1 MGETTTVQFKLEFTT
16 PKQIAEELVAFANTR
31 GGVIVFGAEDKTGKL
46 VGLTYEQLQY
56 TSRELGNAA
65 NDHVRPVIY
74 IETETLKHEGRAY
87 LLAYVK
93 RGEFKPYKDLSGNI
107 WVKQGA
113 DKRRVTENVEIRRLL
128 QQSRQYQVDEE
139 GVDGSSE
146 NDIDTKALDA
156 YFTKTFGKRIDEFN
170 MPAKTVLKNAH
181 ITDELGRLTVAG
193 LMYFA
198 KEPQLFRP
206 QHCIKAVWFVG
217 NHIGGTQYR
226 DSRDITGTIP
236 EMYEDA
242 MRWLKSCLSRP
253 QNGQSFN
260 SEGELEIPEVVL
272 QELVQNALVHLDLLK
287 PAAIRLLVFDN
298 RIEIVNPG
306 CLPDGQTIDEIMLG
320 NSDPRNPQLTQF
332 GSKTMPYRGL
342 GSGIPRVMAEHCDVE
357 LIDHPDG
364 NQFVARIWRT
374 TQKNEDATQKANE
387 ELIST
392 TQKSK
397 NTTPKPLTT
406 TQKAILNYLKEHPKA
421 TRQEVAEAIGETETI
436 VKSNIGRLEQYGLL
450 KRIGGRKN
458 GQWVVI
464 DALGSQNDSQ
474 NDSLKLLNGRQKKIV
489 MLMFKDQR
497 IAVAEIAATLSLS
510 KTTVRREIRKI
521 NALTGLYWEGAA
533 KTGYWTGEVFGS
545 HNDSQNAFGTENGS
559 HNDSQNA
566 FGTENGSQNDSQNA
580 FGTEN
585 GSQNNGQNAFVS
597 ENDSENTDNNVFV
610 SEKDSENTD
619 NNAFVS

>member
-1 MGETTTVQFKLEFTT
+1 MRLYRNRFDIEKMTEQELVELCSLGETTTVQFKLEFTT

-31 GGVIVFGAEDKTGKL
+31 GGVIVFGAEDKTGKM

-56 TSRELGNAA
+56 TSRELGNTA

-93 RGEFKPYKDLSGNI
+93 RGEYKPYKDLAGNI

-139 GVDGSSE
+139 GVEGSSE

-156 YFTKTFGKRIDEFN
+156 YFTKAFGKRIDEFN
-170 MPAKTVLKNAH
+170 IPAKTVLKNAH
-181 ITDELGRLTVAG
+181 ITDELGQLTIAG

-260 SEGELEIPEVVL
+260 SEGELEIPEIVL

-320 NSDPRNPQLTQF
+320 NSDPRNPQLAQF

-342 GSGIPRVMAEHCDVE
+342 GSGIPRVMAENCDVE

-374 TQKNEDATQKANE
+374 TQKDETTTQKANE
-387 ELIST
+387 ELVSTTQKEIST
-392 TQKSK
+392 TQERD
-397 NTTPKPLTT
+397 NATQKPLTA
-406 TQKAILNYLKEHPKA
+406 TQKTILDYLKEHPKA
-421 TRQEVAEAIGETETI
+421 TRQEVAEAIGETET
-436 VKSNIGRLEQYGLL
+436 VVRFNIGRLQQYGLL
-450 KRIGGRKN
+450 KRLGSKKK
-458 GQWVVI
+458 GQWIVTNVFV
-464 DALGSQNDSQ
+464 SENDS
-474 NDSLKLLNGRQKKIV
+474 
-489 MLMFKDQR
+489 
-497 IAVAEIAATLSLS
+497 
-510 KTTVRREIRKI
+510 
-521 NALTGLYWEGAA
+521 
-533 KTGYWTGEVFGS
+533 
-545 HNDSQNAFGTENGS
+545 ENTD
-559 HNDSQNA
+559 N
-566 FGTENGSQNDSQNA
+566 
-580 FGTEN
+580 
-585 GSQNNGQNAFVS
+585 NAFVS
-597 ENDSENTDNNVFV
+597 ENDSENTDNNAFV
-610 SEKDSENTD
+610 SENDSENTD
-619 NNAFVS
+619 NNAFVSENDSENTDNNAFGTENDSKSDSQNGGQNNN

>member
-1 MGETTTVQFKLEFTT
+1 MTEQELVELCSLGETTTVQFKLEFTT
-16 PKQIAEELVAFANTR
+16 PKQIAEELVAFANTH
-31 GGVIVFGAEDKTGKL
+31 GGVIVFGAEDKTGKM

-56 TSRELGNAA
+56 TSRELGNTA

-93 RGEFKPYKDLSGNI
+93 RGEYKPYKDLSGNI

-139 GVDGSSE
+139 GVEGSSE

-156 YFTKTFGKRIDEFN
+156 YFTKAFGKRIDEFN

-181 ITDELGRLTVAG
+181 ITDELGRLTIAG

-198 KEPQLFRP
+198 KDPQLFRP

-260 SEGELEIPEVVL
+260 SEGELEIPEIVL

-320 NSDPRNPQLTQF
+320 NSDPRNPQLAQF

-342 GSGIPRVMAEHCDVE
+342 GSGIPRVMAENCDVE

-374 TQKNEDATQKANE
+374 TQKKENTTQKANE

-392 TQKSK
+392 TQKEESTTQKSK
-397 NTTPKPLTT
+397 NATQKPLTT
-406 TQKAILNYLKEHPKA
+406 TQKAILIYLKEHPEA
-421 TRQEVAEAIGETETI
+421 TRQEVAEAIGETET
-436 VKSNIGRLEQYGLL
+436 VVRFNIGRLQQYGLL
-450 KRIGGRKN
+450 KRLGSKKK
-458 GQWVVI
+458 GQW
-464 DALGSQNDSQ
+464 
-474 NDSLKLLNGRQKKIV
+474 IV
-489 MLMFKDQR
+489 T
-497 IAVAEIAATLSLS
+497 IV
-510 KTTVRREIRKI
+510 
-521 NALTGLYWEGAA
+521 
-533 KTGYWTGEVFGS
+533 
-545 HNDSQNAFGTENGS
+545 
-559 HNDSQNA
+559 
-566 FGTENGSQNDSQNA
+566 
-580 FGTEN
+580 
-585 GSQNNGQNAFVS
+585 FVS
-597 ENDSENTDNNVFV
+597 ENDSENTDNNAFV
-610 SEKDSENTD
+610 SENDSVITD
-619 NNAFVS
+619 NNAYVSENDGQNDSQNDSQNEN

>member
-1 MGETTTVQFKLEFTT
+1 MTEQELVELCGLGETTTVQFKLEFTT

-31 GGVIVFGAEDKTGKL
+31 GGIIVFGAEDKTGKM

-56 TSRELGNAA
+56 TSRELGNTA

-74 IETETLKHEGRAY
+74 IETETLKHEERAY

-93 RGEFKPYKDLSGNI
+93 RGEYKPYKDLAGNI

-113 DKRRVTENVEIRRLL
+113 DKRRVTENIEIRRLL

-156 YFTKTFGKRIDEFN
+156 YFTKAFGKRIDEFS
-170 MPAKTVLKNAH
+170 MPPKTVLRNAH
-181 ITDELGRLTVAG
+181 ITDEFGRLTIAG

-198 KEPQLFRP
+198 KEPQMFRP

-217 NHIGGTQYR
+217 NNIGGTQYH

-260 SEGELEIPEVVL
+260 SEGDLEISEVVL

-287 PAAIRLLVFDN
+287 PAAIRLLVFGN
-298 RIEIVNPG
+298 RIEIINPG
-306 CLPDGQTIDEIMLG
+306 SLPDGQSIDEILLG
-320 NSDPRNPQLTQF
+320 NSDPRNPQLAQF

-342 GSGIPRVMAEHCDVE
+342 GSGIPRVMAENCDVE
-357 LIDHPDG
+357 LIDRPEG
-364 NQFVARIWRT
+364 NQFIARVWRT
-374 TQKNEDATQKANE
+374 TQKDETATQKANE
-387 ELIST
+387 ELIKATQKEEST

-397 NTTPKPLTT
+397 NTTQKPLTT

-421 TRQEVAEAIGETETI
+421 SRQEVVEVIGESETT

-458 GQWVVI
+458 GQWIVI
-464 DALGSQNDSQ
+464 DAFGSQNDSQ
-474 NDSLKLLNGRQKKIV
+474 SDSLKLLNERQKKIV
-489 MLMFKDQR
+489 MLMREDQR
-497 IAVAEIAATLSLS
+497 IAVAEIAATISLS

-521 NALTGLYWEGAA
+521 NALTGLYWKGPA

-545 HNDSQNAFGTENGS
+545 QNDGQNAFVSENDSQNDG
-559 HNDSQNA
+559 QNA
-566 FGTENGSQNDSQNA
+566 FGTENGSQNDGQNA
-580 FGTEN
+580 FGSGN
-585 GSQNNGQNAFVS
+585 GSQNDGQNAFVS
-597 ENDSENTDNNVFV
+597 GNDS
-610 SEKDSENTD
+610 K
-619 NNAFVS
+619 

>member
-1 MGETTTVQFKLEFTT
+1 MTEQELVELCGLGETTTVQFKLEFTT
-16 PKQIAEELVAFANTR
+16 PKQIAEELVAFANTH
-31 GGVIVFGAEDKTGKL
+31 GGVIVFGAEDKTGRM

-56 TSRELGNAA
+56 TSRELGNTA

-74 IETETLKHEGRAY
+74 IETETLKHDGRAY

-93 RGEFKPYKDLSGNI
+93 RGEYKPYKDLAGNI

-139 GVDGSSE
+139 GIDGSSE

-156 YFTKTFGKRIDEFN
+156 YFTKAFGKRIDEFS
-170 MPAKTVLKNAH
+170 MPPKTVLKNAH

-217 NHIGGTQYR
+217 NHIGGTQYH

-242 MRWLKSCLSRP
+242 MRWLKSCLNRP

-260 SEGELEIPEVVL
+260 SEGDLEISEVVL
-272 QELVQNALVHLDLLK
+272 QELIQNALVHLDLLK

-298 RIEIVNPG
+298 RIEIINPG

-320 NSDPRNPQLTQF
+320 NSDPRNPQLAQF

-342 GSGIPRVMAEHCDVE
+342 GSGIPRVMAENCDVE
-357 LIDHPDG
+357 LIDRPEG
-364 NQFVARIWRT
+364 NQFIARVWRT
-374 TQKNEDATQKANE
+374 THKDETATQKANE

-392 TQKSK
+392 TQMEESTTQKSEY
-397 NTTPKPLTT
+397 NIQKPLTT
-406 TQKAILNYLKEHPKA
+406 TQKEILNYLKEHPEA
-421 TRQEVAEAIGETETI
+421 TRQKVAEAIGETET
-436 VKSNIGRLEQYGLL
+436 VVRFNIGRLQQYGLL
-450 KRIGGRKN
+450 KRIGGRKS
-458 GQWVVI
+458 GHWVVS
-464 DALGSQNDSQ
+464 DAFVSENDC
-474 NDSLKLLNGRQKKIV
+474 QK
-489 MLMFKDQR
+489 D
-497 IAVAEIAATLSLS
+497 
-510 KTTVRREIRKI
+510 
-521 NALTGLYWEGAA
+521 
-533 KTGYWTGEVFGS
+533 
-545 HNDSQNAFGTENGS
+545 D
-559 HNDSQNA
+559 
-566 FGTENGSQNDSQNA
+566 
-580 FGTEN
+580 
-585 GSQNNGQNAFVS
+585 QNAFVS
-597 ENDSENTDNNVFV
+597 ENDSQNDDESSYVSENDCQEDTQGSFV
-610 SEKDSENTD
+610 SENDSQSDSQNDTQRK
-619 NNAFVS
+619 